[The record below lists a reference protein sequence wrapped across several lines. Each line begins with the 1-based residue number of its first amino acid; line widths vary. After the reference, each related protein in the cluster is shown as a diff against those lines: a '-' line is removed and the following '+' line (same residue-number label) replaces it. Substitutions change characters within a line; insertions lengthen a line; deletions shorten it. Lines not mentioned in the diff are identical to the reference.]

1 LTQAQRIAKATALM
15 QAAGYG
21 PNRRLHIAY
30 QTSTNPDSLRGA
42 AALQA
47 MLRAI
52 YIDVDINQADIAVH
66 YHRLQEQDYDLG
78 GAGWIGDF
86 NDATNFLDLLRL
98 DSANNYSKYKNPK
111 FDALL
116 DKAQMEA
123 DPITRGHLL
132 AQAEQMAMND
142 AAV

>member
-1 LTQAQRIAKATALM
+1 
-15 QAAGYG
+15 
-21 PNRRLHIAY
+21 
-30 QTSTNPDSLRGA
+30 
-42 AALQA
+42 

-52 YIDVDINQADIAVH
+52 YIDVDINQSDIAVH

-86 NDATNFLDLLRL
+86 NDATNFLDLLRS
-98 DSANNYSKYKNPK
+98 DSANNYGKYNNPK

-123 DPITRGHLL
+123 DPKTRGRLL
-132 AQAEQMAMND
+132 AEAEQMAMND
-142 AAV
+142 VAVIPTVFPRTTELVRPYVKGWIPNIRDINRTRFLWIDKRQ